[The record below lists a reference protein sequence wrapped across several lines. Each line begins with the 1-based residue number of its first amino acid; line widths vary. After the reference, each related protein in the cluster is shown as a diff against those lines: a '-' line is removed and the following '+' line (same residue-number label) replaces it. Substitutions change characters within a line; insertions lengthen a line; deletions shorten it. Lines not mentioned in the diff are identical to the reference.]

1 MKAPR
6 KPRAAEPVA
15 KPTFYVVKRNL
26 VIRVGG
32 VMRQLPKGLVLN
44 EAEGHLIAMLDSKD
58 LEPVEKVFFCSR
70 CGAANSAGG

>member
-1 MKAPR
+1 
-6 KPRAAEPVA
+6 
-15 KPTFYVVKRNL
+15 
-26 VIRVGG
+26 